1 MENYINPLLR
11 RISSSRHLK
20 FDPPTSIAESFCP
33 IEINHFPPSSLH
45 ALALFQ
51 THSWFTATHSSYS
64 SHRYNPTWKFQIA
77 LFCKALGIYSC
88 IHPYMYIHYKFS
100 CSQFRCNFLP
110 KPYLLL
116 SHHPPFSLLLHI
128 LHIRVSCAYR
138 HSIHDF
144 WHTGCMRVLISWYHT
159 N

>member
-64 SHRYNPTWKFQIA
+64 SHRYNPTWKFQVA
-77 LFCKALGIYSC
+77 LFCKALAIVASTHTCTFTTNSPVRNLGVIFYLNLIFFYHITHLSRSC
-88 IHPYMYIHYKFS
+88 FISFIS
-100 CSQFRCNFLP
+100 
-110 KPYLLL
+110 
-116 SHHPPFSLLLHI
+116 
-128 LHIRVSCAYR
+128 VSRAHNR